1 MTLSGT
7 SVGRQCRHVD
17 APAEAARSLRPSRA
31 RARVVVVAKDDDTI
45 EYMSMSHIGFIA
57 PSTPAAINEA
67 TEAERQW
74 WASASARYSRVRR
87 EKLGLSVERAAELSG
102 LELSQ
107 WHSLETGW
115 VPEDVCVILAIAT
128 ALQVRW
134 SDFELVAL
142 FARAA
147 QQKGAQAEC

>member
-1 MTLSGT
+1 
-7 SVGRQCRHVD
+7 
-17 APAEAARSLRPSRA
+17 
-31 RARVVVVAKDDDTI
+31 
-45 EYMSMSHIGFIA
+45 MSMSQIGSIA

-74 WASASARYSRVRR
+74 WASAIARYSRVRR

-102 LELSQ
+102 LEMPQ
-107 WHSLETGW
+107 WLALEDNW
-115 VPEDVCVILAIAT
+115 IPEEVCVILAIAA

-134 SDFELVAL
+134 SDIELVAM

-147 QQKGAQAEC
+147 QQQEPRPEC